1 MWQRRDYSFD
11 IPTCRARLVPP
22 RDNRVEPG
30 AVGVLYR
37 KPFMLEMRFWIWK
50 ALVLVDTP
58 PMNIQVTKHGVQR
71 YDDAV

>member
-1 MWQRRDYSFD
+1 
-11 IPTCRARLVPP
+11 
-22 RDNRVEPG
+22 
-30 AVGVLYR
+30 
-37 KPFMLEMRFWIWK
+37 MRFWIWK